1 MPGAISFTVQLTA
14 ASSAGEWR
22 SLCQRAED
30 LGYAGISISD
40 HFSAQL
46 APIPALAAAAAV
58 TTRVRL
64 GFNVL
69 ANDFRHPAVL
79 AKELATIDLLSDGRL
94 VAGIGAGWMTN
105 DYAATGIALDRP
117 GVRIERLEEA
127 VTILRGLWAEG
138 PFTFAGTHYRIN
150 DLDGLPKPIQNLP
163 PCSSAGVRLASS
175 AGRMADVVGI
185 ALDNRSG
192 AVGTDT
198 WQSARVASTQ
208 DKLSWIAK
216 GAEGRATPPRI
227 SVRVLHVAVTDDRAR
242 AADDIAASSGLAAG
256 EALSSPHALIG
267 TVDEI
272 VADLRARQRSLGFCD
287 YVVSQSAL
295 DALAPV
301 LAALS
306 PPFYPPLWK
315 SNVQF

>member
-1 MPGAISFTVQLTA
+1 MSGTISFTVQLTSA
-14 ASSAGEWR
+14 ASAGEWR
-22 SLCQRAED
+22 ALCRRAETT
-30 LGYAGISISD
+30 GYAGISISD

-46 APIPALAAAAAV
+46 APIPALAAAAAI
-58 TTRVRL
+58 TERVRL

-69 ANDFRHPAVL
+69 ANDFRHPAML
-79 AKELATIDLLSDGRL
+79 AKELATIDVLSEGRL
-94 VAGIGAGWMTN
+94 VAGIGAGWMTQ
-105 DYAATGIALDRP
+105 DYHATGIALDRP
-117 GVRIERLEEA
+117 GLRIERLEEA
-127 VTILRGLWAEG
+127 VAILRGLWSDG
-138 PFTFAGTHYRIN
+138 PFSFAGTHYRIN
-150 DLDGLPKPIQNLP
+150 ELDGLPKPVQKP
-163 PCSSAGVRLASS
+163 PPVLIGGGAPRVLGL
-175 AGRMADVVGI
+175 AGRVADVVGI

-192 AVGTDT
+192 AVGTHT

-242 AADDIAASSGLAAG
+242 AAADFAAASGLDAD
-256 EALSSPHALIG
+256 EALTSPHALIG

-272 VADLRARQRSLGFCD
+272 VADLRSRQQRLGLSD

-301 LAALS
+301 LDA
-306 PPFYPPLWK
+306 
-315 SNVQF
+315 VT

>member
-1 MPGAISFTVQLTA
+1 MPAAISFTVQLTSA
-14 ASSAGEWR
+14 GSAGEWR
-22 SLCQRAED
+22 ALCRRAED

-46 APIPALAAAAAV
+46 APIPALAAAAAI
-58 TTRVRL
+58 TERVRL

-69 ANDFRHPAVL
+69 ANDFRHPAML
-79 AKELATIDLLSDGRL
+79 AKELATIDVLSDGRL
-94 VAGIGAGWMTN
+94 VAGIGAGWMTQ
-105 DYAATGIALDRP
+105 DYHATGIALDRP

-127 VTILRGLWAEG
+127 VTILRGLWSDG

-150 DLDGLPKPIQNLP
+150 DLDGLPKPVQKLP
-163 PCSSAGVRLASS
+163 PVLIGGGAPRVLGL
-175 AGRMADVVGI
+175 AGRVADVVGI

-192 AVGTDT
+192 AVGNHT
-198 WQSARVASTQ
+198 WQSARVASTN

-216 GAEGRATPPRI
+216 GAEGRDPPPRI
-227 SVRVLHVAVTDDRAR
+227 SVRVLHVAVTHDRTR
-242 AADDIAASSGLAAG
+242 AAADFSASSGLDAA
-256 EALSSPHALIG
+256 EALSSPHTLIG

-272 VADLRARQRSLGFCD
+272 VADLLSRQQSLGVSD

-301 LAALS
+301 LTTL
-306 PPFYPPLWK
+306 
-315 SNVQF
+315 

>member
-1 MPGAISFTVQLTA
+1 MPAAISFTVQLTSA
-14 ASSAGEWR
+14 GSAGEWR
-22 SLCQRAED
+22 ALCRRAED

-46 APIPALAAAAAV
+46 APIPALAAAAAI
-58 TTRVRL
+58 TERVRL

-69 ANDFRHPAVL
+69 ANDFRHPAML
-79 AKELATIDLLSDGRL
+79 AKELATIDVLSDGRL
-94 VAGIGAGWMTN
+94 VAGIGAGWMTQ
-105 DYAATGIALDRP
+105 DYHATGIALDRP

-127 VTILRGLWAEG
+127 VTILRGLWSEG
-138 PFTFAGTHYRIN
+138 PFSFAGTHYRIN
-150 DLDGLPKPIQNLP
+150 DLDGLPKPVQKLP
-163 PCSSAGVRLASS
+163 PVLIGGGAPRVLGL
-175 AGRMADVVGI
+175 AGRVADVVGI

-192 AVGTDT
+192 AVGTNT
-198 WQSARVASTQ
+198 WQSARVASTN

-216 GAEGRATPPRI
+216 GAEGRAVPPRI

-242 AADDIAASSGLAAG
+242 AAAEFAQSSGLDAAD
-256 EALSSPHALIG
+256 ALSSPHTLIG

-272 VADLRARQRSLGFCD
+272 VADLRSRQHNLGVSD

-301 LAALS
+301 LATL
-306 PPFYPPLWK
+306 
-315 SNVQF
+315 